1 MELDRNRKSTREIIP
16 KQGKC
21 LDKNQGKRKVIVLL
35 GDCLWFSV
43 AGEKSTGEESSIKV
57 RDLSRELVFG
67 IFI

>member
-21 LDKNQGKRKVIVLL
+21 LDKNQGKREVIVLL

-43 AGEKSTGEESSIKV
+43 AGERV
-57 RDLSRELVFG
+57 RVRRVALKLET
-67 IFI
+67 